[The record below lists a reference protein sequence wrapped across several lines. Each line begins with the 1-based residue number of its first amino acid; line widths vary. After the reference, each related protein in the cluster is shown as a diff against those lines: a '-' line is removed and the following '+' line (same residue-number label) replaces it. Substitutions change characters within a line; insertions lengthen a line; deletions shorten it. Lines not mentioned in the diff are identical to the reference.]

1 MCSRKYTL
9 AGLMVL
15 AISLAGCASA
25 PEMTDE
31 QWGNDVRTRDVD
43 IEKTDRH
50 RISFSDEVDIMRDV
64 DERQKW

>member
-1 MCSRKYTL
+1 MGIRIFSLT
-9 AGLMVL
+9 GVSIL
-15 AISLAGCASA
+15 AILLTGCASA

-31 QWGNDVRTRDVD
+31 QWGHDVRTRDVD

-50 RISFSDEVDIMRDV
+50 RISFTDEVDIMRDV